1 VETAGYQNGLYPP
14 GVPIGT
20 VSLVQHTPGELTEN
34 VFVHPYVDFST
45 LDYVLVV
52 LGPRSR

>member
-1 VETAGYQNGLYPP
+1 VSSVE
-14 GVPIGT
+14 
-20 VSLVQHTPGELTEN
+20 HTPGELTEN